1 MMMSE
6 SSILAEKEAL
16 QEQEKEMLQEQEQ
29 EGEGTQI
36 SVQFVSETG
45 ESPFPPFEV
54 CTVTSNNICFICS
67 ESLHSFSS
75 IMSTSNLVQIN
86 TIIKH

>member
-1 MMMSE
+1 MAATEVMMSE

-54 CTVTSNNICFICS
+54 CTVTS
-67 ESLHSFSS
+67 
-75 IMSTSNLVQIN
+75 
-86 TIIKH
+86 